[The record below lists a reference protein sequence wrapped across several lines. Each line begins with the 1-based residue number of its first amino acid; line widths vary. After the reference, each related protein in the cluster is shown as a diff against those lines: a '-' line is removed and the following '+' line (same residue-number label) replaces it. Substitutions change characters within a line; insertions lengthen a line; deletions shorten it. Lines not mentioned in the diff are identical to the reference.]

1 MGPLCHRKKYGRML
15 LFVITLISLI
25 KCLIFPNTL
34 DILLLVG
41 LICLVVIILFEDV
54 KHL

>member
-1 MGPLCHRKKYGRML
+1 MGPLYHLKKYGRIL
-15 LFVITLISLI
+15 LLTITFISLI

-34 DILLLVG
+34 DVLLLVG
-41 LICLVVIILFEDV
+41 LICLVVINMFGSG

>member
-1 MGPLCHRKKYGRML
+1 MGSLFHQKKYGRIL
-15 LFVITLISLI
+15 LLTITFISLI

-34 DILLLVG
+34 DVLLLVG
-41 LICLVVIILFEDV
+41 LICLVAIILFGNS